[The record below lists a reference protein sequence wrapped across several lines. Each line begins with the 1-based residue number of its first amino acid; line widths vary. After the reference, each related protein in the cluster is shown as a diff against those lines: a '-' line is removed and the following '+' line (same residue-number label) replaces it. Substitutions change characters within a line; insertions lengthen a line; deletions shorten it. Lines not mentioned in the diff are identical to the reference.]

1 MIKPTT
7 TLAAIALSATM
18 LPAAAPAQ
26 PAAAT
31 AQPAAAT
38 AQPAPITAMTP
49 DVVDTYAPVLPEADY
64 ILREVMVPM
73 RDGTKLY
80 TAIVM
85 KKGTSHAP
93 IVLWRSPYNAHGDV
107 TRSHST
113 RLVDLIPAMD
123 APLVED
129 GYIRVYQDIRGL
141 HRSEGQFVMNR
152 PLSGPL
158 NPTGIDESTDA
169 YDTIDWLV
177 KNVPETNGKVGIL
190 GSSYLGFTTL
200 MAEINPHPALKAA
213 VAESPMVDGWM
224 GDDWF
229 HNGAFR
235 VSALDY
241 ALGES
246 TGKADADAAI
256 PHGGGDDYT
265 RYLAAGSIG
274 DYARH
279 YGVDGVPFVRKLM
292 ENPAYTAF
300 RSQQAVDKLM
310 AVRPLTVPTM
320 LEVGQWDQ
328 EDSYGAP
335 AVYRALKD
343 QPGRA
348 PLSLVIGPWRHSGA
362 NHYGYDLG
370 ALTFAGDTAAQWRRD
385 WMRPFLDHWLKDAP
399 DPHTPA
405 AITYATG
412 IDRWEQSPRWP
423 MGTMTPYYLGPDQG
437 AGFAAPAATG
447 SVSWTSD
454 PAKPVPFVPRPIN
467 LGNNAQWTTWL
478 VRDQR
483 FVTGRPDVVTFTG
496 AALSKPVHLMGT
508 PAVDIYL
515 ATSGTDA
522 DVVVK
527 LIDIYPDDQPEAGSP
542 GARPSMAGYEL
553 PIGIEIFRGRY
564 LHSFARA
571 EPLKPG
577 VFNRFRFA
585 LPNVDHVVLPGHRIA
600 VQVQSSLFPLY
611 DRNPQTFVP
620 NIFVARPGDYKA
632 ATMQI
637 GFGGAT
643 PSAIE
648 LPIAP

>member
-1 MIKPTT
+1 MNHKRP
-7 TLAAIALSATM
+7 LSAAT
-18 LPAAAPAQ
+18 LLLATALLSAPAH
-26 PAAAT
+26 AAD
-31 AQPAAAT
+31 
-38 AQPAPITAMTP
+38 PAPVTPMTP
-49 DVVDTYAPVLPEADY
+49 DVVDKYDPVLPQADY
-64 ILREVMVPM
+64 VRRDVMVPM

-80 TAIVM
+80 TVIVM
-85 KKGTSHAP
+85 KKGVTHAP
-93 IVLWRSPYNAHGDV
+93 IVLWRSPYDAHGDV
-107 TRSHST
+107 ARGHSL

-152 PLSGPL
+152 PLAGPL

-177 KNVPETNGKVGIL
+177 KNVPEANGKVGIL

-200 MAEINPHPALKAA
+200 MAEINPHPALKVA

-246 TGKADADAAI
+246 TGKAEAGAAL

-265 RYLAAGSIG
+265 RYLAAGSAG
-274 DYARH
+274 DYARQ
-279 YGVDGVPFVRKLM
+279 YAIDSVPFVRKLI
-292 ENPAYTAF
+292 ENPAYTPF
-300 RSQQAVDKLM
+300 WSLQAVDKLM
-310 AVRPLTVPTM
+310 AARPLTVPTM

-335 AVYRALKD
+335 AIFRALKD

-348 PLSLVIGPWRHSGA
+348 PLTLAIGPWRHSGA
-362 NHYGYDLG
+362 NHYGYELG

-385 WMRPFLDHWLKDAP
+385 WMKPFLDHYLKDAP
-399 DPHTPA
+399 DPHAPA

-412 IDRWEQSPRWP
+412 IDKWEQSPRWP
-423 MGTMTPYYLGPDQG
+423 MGAPQRYYLGPDHS
-437 AGFAAPAATG
+437 AGFAAPARAG
-447 SVSWTSD
+447 SVSWVAD
-454 PAKPVPFVPRPIN
+454 PANPVPFSPRPIALDN
-467 LGNNAQWTTWL
+467 GGQWTTWL

-483 FVTGRPDVVTFTG
+483 FVSGRPDVVSFAG
-496 AALSKPVHLMGT
+496 AALDHAVHLMGA
-508 PAVDIYL
+508 PMVDIYL

-527 LIDIYPDDQPEAGSP
+527 LIDIYPDDTPEAGSQ
-542 GARPSMAGYEL
+542 GAKPSMAGYEL

-564 LHSFARA
+564 LDSFAA
-571 EPLKPG
+571 PHALKPG
-577 VFNRFRFA
+577 VFNHFRFA

-620 NIFVARPGDYKA
+620 NIFLAKPGDYQP

-637 GFGGAT
+637 GYGPAT
-643 PSAIE
+643 PSAVE